1 MPTDVER
8 LAAIE
13 SKTDRIIMM
22 LDGNGQPGLI
32 TRVAKIEERINM
44 TSRAGLY
51 GGIGGGAAGT
61 GVLGLVLLILDKL
74 GVSL

>member
-44 TSRAGLY
+44 TNRAGLY

-61 GVLGLVLLILDKL
+61 GVLGIILLILDRF
-74 GVSL
+74 GVTL